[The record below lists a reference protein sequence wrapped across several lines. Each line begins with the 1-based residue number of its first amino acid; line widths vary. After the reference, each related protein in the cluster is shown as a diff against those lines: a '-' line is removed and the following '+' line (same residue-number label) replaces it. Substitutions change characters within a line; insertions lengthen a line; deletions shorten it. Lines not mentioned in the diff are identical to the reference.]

1 MSMHDP
7 ISDMLTR
14 IRNAQ
19 KRHIEKVIFPF
30 SNLKINSLSVMKQQG
45 YITDFRVL
53 EANRKKDI
61 EVDLKYFDGE
71 PVIEVIKRVSKP
83 SLRRYCGYE
92 DLPTVRGGLGIAV
105 ISTSSGVMTDK
116 EARSRK
122 LGGEILFTLE

>member
-19 KRHIEKVIFPF
+19 KRHIARVAFPF
-30 SNLKINSLSVMKQQG
+30 SNLKKNSLSVMKQEG
-45 YITDFRVL
+45 YIQDFRVI
-53 EANRKKDI
+53 EEGKKRDI
-61 EVDLKYFDGE
+61 EVELKYFDGE

-83 SLRRYCGYE
+83 SLRRYCGCD

-122 LGGEILFTLE
+122 LGGEVLFTLE